1 MFNRFNLSLKF
12 GLISI
17 AGCLALGLALGV
29 AASVQSSN
37 AARASTQ
44 ERLAAILQERQQA
57 LVDYMAQINDDL
69 ATTATNPNTLAAL
82 AEFSDSWTALGPN
95 AGNRLQRLYIEDNPN
110 PTGQKENLDRALD
123 DSRYSAAHGRYHP
136 WFRQFLRARGYYDI
150 FLFNADGDLVYTV
163 FKELDYA
170 TNLNSGEYRDTDLGN
185 AFRAAMSGRPGQTHF
200 FDFEPY
206 APSHGAPASFMA
218 TPLIDGNGERVGVLA
233 FQMPIDRLNS
243 VMGSETGLLET
254 GDAYAFG
261 PDGLM
266 RTAPR
271 FGSSDDILSQAVPAD
286 FLASAMSNGQH
297 FARMQDYRGQDVFI
311 EFNPVEF
318 AGTRWNL
325 VVTQA
330 TGEALAAA
338 RNTQLT
344 SLLITALL
352 TLIIGGAALFMANRI
367 ARPISR
373 ITTITRKIGQGDLDQ
388 TIPSQDAGD
397 EVGELARTVEGF
409 RQDLIE
415 KRRLDAN
422 KHEIDAQQANRQER
436 LEVLIAGF
444 QRTIAGIAETVSN
457 SATEFTATANAL
469 TTMSNSTTHQAQ
481 SAARAAASATG
492 NVESVAAATEEMSAT
507 VAEIGRRAADST
519 AAATT
524 AETEA
529 NRTVSE
535 VQDLSRAAQRI
546 GDVIAIIQK
555 IAEQTNL
562 LALNATIEAARAGEA
577 GKGFAIVAQ
586 EVKQLASQTDAA
598 TGEISEQIHAIQSAT
613 ETSANAIT
621 SVAGAIGDLS
631 EIATSIAGA
640 VEEQNAATREIAG
653 NIQTAATGTRSVSD
667 DISQVAR
674 AIEDASASATQVL
687 GASEELSGLA
697 EMLNREVN
705 VFLDGL
711 RAA

>member
-1 MFNRFNLSLKF
+1 MLNRLNLSLKF
-12 GLISI
+12 GLISV
-17 AGCLALGLALGV
+17 AGCLVLGLALGIS
-29 AASVQSSN
+29 ASVQSGS
-37 AARASTQ
+37 AARQATE
-44 ERLAAILQERQQA
+44 ERLAAIVLDRETV
-57 LVDYMAQINDDL
+57 LVDYIAQIGDDL
-69 ATTATNPNTLAAL
+69 RTTATNPNTLAAL
-82 AEFSDSWTALGPN
+82 TAFHDGYHDLGNVPTE
-95 AGNRLQRLYIEDNPN
+95 RLQQLYIEDNPH
-110 PTGQKENLDRALD
+110 PTGEKENLDQASD
-123 DSRYSAAHGRYHP
+123 GSSYSRAHGRFHP

-150 FLFNADGDLVYTV
+150 FLFDDDGNLVYTV

-170 TNLNSGEYRDTDLGN
+170 TNLNDGEYRDTDLGH
-185 AFRAAMSGRPGQTHF
+185 AFRTAMAGGDAETHF
-200 FDFEPY
+200 FDFQAY
-206 APSHGAPASFMA
+206 APSHGAPASFIA
-218 TPLIDGNGERVGVLA
+218 TPILDETGARVGVLA
-233 FQMPIDRLNS
+233 FQMPIDRLNH

-261 PDGLM
+261 GEGLM

-286 FLASAMSNGQH
+286 FLATPRDNDRNFS
-297 FARMQDYRGQDVFI
+297 RMRDYRGVDSFVYLVSTEI
-311 EFNPVEF
+311 
-318 AGTRWNL
+318 AGSHWTL
-325 VVTQA
+325 VVSQSVD
-330 TGEALAAA
+330 EALAAS
-338 RNTQLT
+338 RHTQLI
-344 SLLITALL
+344 SFGLTAAL
-352 TLIIGGAALFMANRI
+352 TIAIGLVALFMANRI
-367 ARPISR
+367 AQPIRMITEITAR
-373 ITTITRKIGQGDLDQ
+373 IGEGDLDQ
-388 TIPSQDAGD
+388 RVPSRDAGD
-397 EVGELARTVEGF
+397 EVGALARTVESF
-409 RQDLIE
+409 RLALVD
-415 KRRLDAN
+415 KRQLDDQQAD
-422 KHEIDAQQANRQER
+422 IDAAQAKRQEK

-469 TTMSNSTTHQAQ
+469 TQMANTTTHQAQ
-481 SAARAAASATG
+481 SASHAAASATG
-492 NVESVAAATEEMSAT
+492 NVESVAAATEEMTAT

-519 AAATT
+519 AAAAT
-524 AETEA
+524 AEQEA

-546 GDVIAIIQK
+546 GDVIALIQQ

-598 TGEISEQIHAIQSAT
+598 TGEISEQIHSIQTAT

-640 VEEQNAATREIAG
+640 VEEQTAATREIAG
-653 NIQTAATGTRSVSD
+653 NIQTAATSTRSVSN
-667 DISQVAR
+667 DISDVAH
-674 AIEDASASATQVL
+674 AIEDASASASQVL

-697 EMLNREVN
+697 EMLNREVK
-705 VFLDGL
+705 VFLDGV